1 MYSLKMLKVS
11 PILYLM
17 CVYPYAFFF
26 ADERQKQR
34 GRTLVIS
41 FKHIFQLTL
50 ALCQLKGF
58 DRKCVSKYIFDCIC
72 VYV

>member
-41 FKHIFQLTL
+41 FKHISQLTL
-50 ALCQLKGF
+50 ALCQLKALTQNVF
-58 DRKCVSKYIFDCIC
+58 PNTYLIV
-72 VYV
+72 